1 MLKEAHPDV
10 FQLSVSHTTRGPRPG
25 EKHETDYYF
34 TTMEEFEKLIAENG
48 FVEHAKFGGN
58 RYGTSKMALEKMRAE
73 GKVAVLDIEMEVSSF
88 LKKKIPIMSFKSN
101 NLPGRQTNQGRRP
114 RRTLRFHRSPII
126 LRPRNPS

>member
-88 LKKKIPIMSFKSN
+88 FKKK
-101 NLPGRQTNQGRRP
+101 
-114 RRTLRFHRSPII
+114 
-126 LRPRNPS
+126 NPHHEFQV